1 MENIFKDGE
10 SVFEKQMQE
19 VFQSIDNKSILFSV
33 ISFVFYH
40 DKKVTEIYD
49 IYRLL
54 GIDNFIKLVHLL
66 DGETIKLPTSTEL
79 RELILMILCFYYRE
93 VEGLEW
99 GEVHDKIPFRFNSIS
114 MSYKIKSLNDS
125 IRSELIAIFNG
136 TLGKKEDKN
145 AGK

>member
-79 RELILMILCFYYRE
+79 RELILMILCFSRE
-93 VEGLEW
+93 MVILE
-99 GEVHDKIPFRFNSIS
+99 ILRI
-114 MSYKIKSLNDS
+114 LNC
-125 IRSELIAIFNG
+125 
-136 TLGKKEDKN
+136 
-145 AGK
+145 